1 MTSATPQSTAA
12 FPLGPLVSALAMQTL
27 ATMAAF
33 SLPAAAPEVARDLG
47 IDDTLIGFFVS
58 LVYGVGIVSALLSP
72 GFITSYGAV
81 RVGQFVLLGVVCM
94 LATAASGSLWAV
106 ALGAVVLGSGYG
118 ATAPVS
124 AHLLMPR
131 TPPGRLNLVLS
142 IRQIGVPLGGVLAG
156 LAVPPLVLLWGW
168 QSALLV
174 QILPALALLILL
186 QPVRRRWDADR
197 SGARPSLRQGMG
209 GLWLLLRDDPDLRS
223 LAVACFV
230 YAGIQLCF
238 IAFMAVHLT
247 SAVGV
252 SLVVAGQA
260 LAAYQIAGVVSRPIW
275 GWIADRIM
283 PARHLLALH
292 GAIMAGAAVAAGQF
306 SEAWPFWLVLITCIT
321 AGATASGFTGIAY
334 GEFARQGGTRGTEA
348 TAIGSGA
355 MFAGVMLLPSG
366 FGIAVTLLGNYA
378 LAYAGLAL
386 LALVGA
392 ALLLTARYRP
402 S

>member
-1 MTSATPQSTAA
+1 MPPVSSSPTAA
-12 FPLGPLVSALAMQTL
+12 FPLWPLVASLAMQTL

-47 IDDTLIGFFVS
+47 VDDRLIGFFVS
-58 LVYGVGIVSALLSP
+58 LVYGVGILSALLSP
-72 GFITSYGAV
+72 GYITSYGAV
-81 RVGQFVLLGVVCM
+81 RVGQFVLLGVVGM
-94 LATAASGSLWAV
+94 LATASSGLLWAV
-106 ALGAVVLGSGYG
+106 ALSAVILGSGYG

-142 IRQIGVPLGGVLAG
+142 IRQIGVPLGGVLSG
-156 LAVPPLVLLWGW
+156 LLVPPLVLLWGW

-174 QILPALALLILL
+174 QLLPALALLILL
-186 QPVRRRWDADR
+186 QPVRRSWDVDR
-197 SGARPSLRQGMG
+197 SGARPSLRGGMR
-209 GLWLLLRDDPDLRS
+209 GLVVLLRDDAALRS
-223 LAVACFV
+223 LALACFA

-238 IAFMAVHLT
+238 IAYMAVHLT

-252 SLVVAGQA
+252 SLVLAGQA
-260 LAAYQIAGVVSRPIW
+260 LAAYQVAGVVSRPIW

-306 SEAWPFWLVLITCIT
+306 ASDWPFWLVLLTCIT

-334 GEFARQGGTRGTEA
+334 GEFARQGGARGTEA

-366 FGIAVTLLGNYA
+366 FGVVVSLLDDYA
-378 LAYAGLAL
+378 MAYAGLAL
-386 LALVGA
+386 IALLGA
-392 ALLLTARYRP
+392 ALLLTSRKPA
-402 S
+402 